1 MTLGEALFIARD
13 IVEEVA
19 GNVSDN
25 RISEAVGV
33 LQYAIENNLEEL
45 IEDAIRKLR
54 YSSKAGDQ
62 SLADSLEEILEGIT
76 R

>member
-45 IEDAIRKLR
+45 IEEAVTLLSQVPKEMNQELAIALT
-54 YSSKAGDQ
+54 Q
-62 SLADSLEEILEGIT
+62 IVEGGE
-76 R
+76 

>member
-1 MTLGEALFIARD
+1 MTLGEALKQ
-13 IVEEVA
+13 
-19 GNVSDN
+19 VSD
-25 RISEAVGV
+25 ILDGQYLSPEG
-33 LQYAIENNLEEL
+33 LQAKTVIQTAIDENLCEL

-76 R
+76 K